1 MTYDEK
7 KDIWCY
13 ESGDDR
19 FPEKLKYIPD
29 PPKRIYVKG
38 VFRMPTNRLLQWSE
52 RETVH
57 PMEGIWREFFRLD
70 LQKTELVS

>member
-19 FPEKLKYIPD
+19 FPEKLKYITD
-29 PPKRIYVKG
+29 PPKRIYLKG
-38 VFRMPTNRLLQWSE
+38 SLP
-52 RETVH
+52 
-57 PMEGIWREFFRLD
+57 D
-70 LQKTELVS
+70 AD